1 MDLFVEKMFSTDN
14 ISNGLNNFRRSNL
27 NENIEISL
35 NAAGKLMNSCLLV
48 GDSSEGFLGAG

>member
-35 NAAGKLMNSCLLV
+35 NAAGKFN
-48 GDSSEGFLGAG
+48 E